1 MRRVRA
7 AVHEA
12 LDLLD
17 DDARRAPPLV
27 GCSGGADSSAL
38 VHAVRAVVDG
48 PVHALVVDHGLQ
60 DGSAERS
67 AALAA
72 ALCGAGVDAVVRRVR
87 VAGPGG
93 TEAAAR
99 RARRAA
105 LLAARPHPS
114 SVVLLGHTL
123 DDQAETVLLG
133 LARGSGARSLA
144 GMRRWSA
151 PWLRP
156 LLELR
161 RADTVAACA
170 ELGLPVWADPHN
182 ADPRFTRVR
191 VRREVLPLLEEVLGG
206 GVARALA
213 RTAAQL
219 GDDDEALTEAAAR
232 LRLLAEPSG
241 PTGPT
246 GSAEPTGP
254 AGAPDRRA
262 GPAGSPDRDD
272 PGTAGPWPATPGDL
286 PDPAPPAQPG
296 DLGDSRTVLATSTE
310 HPEPP
315 AEGHRDPVAPPLDTA
330 ALAAA
335 PAAVRR
341 RVLREWLTGHGV
353 RALTDEQLRRADDLV
368 GRWRGQGGPTL
379 GGGLEL
385 VRARGRLVLRHRR
398 WGRDR
403 A

>member
-1 MRRVRA
+1 MAAPAGVNRPAARRVRA
-7 AVHEA
+7 AVRAA
-12 LDLLD
+12 LDRLGATGEE
-17 DDARRAPPLV
+17 ARRAPPLV
-27 GCSGGADSSAL
+27 GCSGGADSTAL
-38 VHAVRAVVDG
+38 VHAVREAVDG

-60 DGSAERS
+60 EGSAERS

-72 ALCGAGVDAVVRRVR
+72 ALCASGVDARVQRVR

-114 SVVLLGHTL
+114 SAVLLGHTL

-144 GMRRWSA
+144 GMRPWSP

-156 LLELR
+156 LLGLR
-161 RADTVAACA
+161 RADTASACA
-170 ELGLPVWADPHN
+170 ELGLPVWEDPHN

-206 GVARALA
+206 GVAQALA

-219 GDDDEALTEAAAR
+219 GDDDDALAQAAAR
-232 LRLLAEPSG
+232 LAAQAAATDGCG
-241 PTGPT
+241 PGT
-246 GSAEPTGP
+246 
-254 AGAPDRRA
+254 
-262 GPAGSPDRDD
+262 
-272 PGTAGPWPATPGDL
+272 GTAGPRSATQGDRPATASGARPGDL
-286 PDPAPPAQPG
+286 SDSGGTGSGRAEPAPPAADGLCDP
-296 DLGDSRTVLATSTE
+296 ATPS
-310 HPEPP
+310 
-315 AEGHRDPVAPPLDTA
+315 LDTA
-330 ALAAA
+330 VLAAA

-341 RVLREWLTGHGV
+341 RVLREWLTEHGV

-385 VRARGRLVLRHRR
+385 VRTRGRLVLRRRR